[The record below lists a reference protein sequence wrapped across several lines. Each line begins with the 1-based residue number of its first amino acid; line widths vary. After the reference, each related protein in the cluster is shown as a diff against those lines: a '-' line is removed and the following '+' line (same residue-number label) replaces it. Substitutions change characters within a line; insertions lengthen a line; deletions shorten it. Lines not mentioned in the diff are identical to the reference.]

1 MCGITSLPTEQAH
14 PQTLAT
20 TTRTSTTTTT
30 TMDNNNNTISN
41 PGVNKTKTIVTNT
54 ETKTLSDVLASTGRR
69 RQRRSLRHEFL
80 NKPL

>member
-1 MCGITSLPTEQAH
+1 
-14 PQTLAT
+14 
-20 TTRTSTTTTT
+20 
-30 TMDNNNNTISN
+30 MDNNNNTISN